1 MNQNWNI
8 YIKNFISYLKLEKGL
23 SPQSVEAY
31 SQDINKLTQ
40 FLTLKEYEESPKS
53 IEGQQLSEFLHWLN
67 ELGLAASSQSRI
79 LSGMKAFFKYLI
91 VEKEINVNPTD
102 FLVTPKLGKKI
113 PIVLSFQEVEEI
125 FAEIDM
131 STPHGQ
137 RDRAILETL
146 YACGL
151 RVSEAV
157 NLKITDLFFDIGII
171 RIVGK
176 GTKERLIPIGSDAVK
191 FINLY
196 IQYIRSQM
204 KVIHDDDILF
214 LNRRG
219 RKLTRVYIFTMVK
232 NLVALTT
239 SQKNISPHTFRHSF
253 ATHLIEGGAD
263 LRVVQELLGHESII
277 TTEIYTH
284 LDTSY
289 LRETLMNFHPR
300 NRREEE
306 PLD

>member
-31 SQDINKLTQ
+31 ERDITKLTQ
-40 FLTLKEYEESPKS
+40 FLILKEYEQSPNT
-53 IEGQQLSEFLHWLN
+53 IEAKQLSEFLYWLN
-67 ELGLAASSQSRI
+67 DLGLAASSQARI
-79 LSGMKAFFKYLI
+79 LSGLKSFFKYLI
-91 VEKEINVNPTD
+91 IEKEIEINPTD
-102 FLVTPKLGKKI
+102 LLATPKLTKKI
-113 PIVLSFQEVEEI
+113 PSVLSFPEVEEI
-125 FAEIDM
+125 FATIDM

-151 RVSEAV
+151 RVSELV
-157 NLKITDLFFDIGII
+157 NLKVTDLFFDIGIV
-171 RIVGK
+171 RVLGK
-176 GTKERLIPIGSDAVK
+176 GNRERLIPIGSDAQK

-204 KVIHDDDILF
+204 KVIHDDDVLF

-219 RKLTRVYIFTMVK
+219 RKLTRVYVFTMVK
-232 NLVALTT
+232 NLVKLTPLE
-239 SQKNISPHTFRHSF
+239 KNISPHTFRHSF

-300 NRREEE
+300 NKKES
-306 PLD
+306 

>member
-1 MNQNWNI
+1 LNQNWNI

-40 FLTLKEYEESPKS
+40 FLTLKEYEQSPKDVEVKHL
-53 IEGQQLSEFLHWLN
+53 IEFLEWLN
-67 ELGLAASSQSRI
+67 ELGLAASSQSRV
-79 LSGMKAFFKYLI
+79 LSGLKAFFKYLI
-91 VEKEINVNPTD
+91 IEKEINVNPTD
-102 FLVTPKLGKKI
+102 FLATPKLGKKI
-113 PIVLSFQEVEEI
+113 PSVLSFQEIEEI
-125 FAEIDM
+125 FAAVDM

-176 GTKERLIPIGSDAVK
+176 GGKERLIPIGSDAVK

-204 KVIHDDDILF
+204 KVIHDEDIVF

-219 RKLTRVYIFTMVK
+219 RKLTRVYVFTMVK
-232 NLVALTT
+232 NLVALTNL
-239 SQKNISPHTFRHSF
+239 QKSVSPHTFRHSF
-253 ATHLIEGGAD
+253 ATHLIEGGAN
-263 LRVVQELLGHESII
+263 LRVVQELLGHESIM
-277 TTEIYTH
+277 TTELYTH
-284 LDTSY
+284 LDTSF

-306 PLD
+306 SLD

>member
-40 FLTLKEYEESPKS
+40 FLTLKEYEQSPKDVEVKHL
-53 IEGQQLSEFLHWLN
+53 IEFLKWLN
-67 ELGLAASSQSRI
+67 ELGLAASSQSRV
-79 LSGMKAFFKYLI
+79 LSGLKAFFKYLI
-91 VEKEINVNPTD
+91 IEKEINVNPTD
-102 FLVTPKLGKKI
+102 FLATPKLGKKI
-113 PIVLSFQEVEEI
+113 PSVLSFQEIEEI
-125 FAEIDM
+125 FAAVDM

-176 GTKERLIPIGSDAVK
+176 GGKERLIPIGSDAVK

-204 KVIHDDDILF
+204 KVIHDEDIVF

-219 RKLTRVYIFTMVK
+219 RKLTRVYVFTMVK
-232 NLVALTT
+232 NLVALTNL
-239 SQKNISPHTFRHSF
+239 QKSVSPHTFRHSF
-253 ATHLIEGGAD
+253 ATHLIEGGAN
-263 LRVVQELLGHESII
+263 LRVVQELLGHESIM
-277 TTEIYTH
+277 TTELYTH
-284 LDTSY
+284 LDTSF

-306 PLD
+306 SLD

>member
-1 MNQNWNI
+1 MNQNWKI

-40 FLTLKEYEESPKS
+40 FLALKEYEESPKE
-53 IEGQQLSEFLHWLN
+53 IEGKHLSEFLHWINDL
-67 ELGLAASSQSRI
+67 ELAASSQSRI
-79 LSGMKAFFKYLI
+79 LSGLKAFFKYLI
-91 VEKEINVNPTD
+91 IEKEINVNPTD
-102 FLVTPKLGKKI
+102 FLATPKLGKKI
-113 PIVLSFQEVEEI
+113 PTVLSFREVEEV
-125 FAEIDM
+125 FAAIDM

-176 GTKERLIPIGSDAVK
+176 GGKERLIPIGSDAVK

-204 KVIHDDDILF
+204 NVIHDDDVLF

-219 RKLTRVYIFTMVK
+219 RKLTRVYVFTMVK
-232 NLVALTT
+232 NLVTLTT
-239 SQKNISPHTFRHSF
+239 LEKSVSPHTFRHSF

-263 LRVVQELLGHESII
+263 LRVVQELLGHESIM

-300 NRREEE
+300 NKRES
-306 PLD
+306 